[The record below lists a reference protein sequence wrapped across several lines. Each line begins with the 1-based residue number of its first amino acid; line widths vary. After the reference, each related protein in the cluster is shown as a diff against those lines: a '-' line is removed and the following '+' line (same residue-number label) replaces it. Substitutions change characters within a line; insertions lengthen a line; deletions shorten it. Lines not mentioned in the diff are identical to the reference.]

1 MQCFALLPKFLKSVD
16 RLSCNFLW
24 GSSENKKKLHL
35 IGWKKITKPKK
46 EGGLGIQTT
55 KEKNKALL
63 AKLNWRFNTEKD
75 SLWARVLSQK
85 YGTYRSP

>member
-1 MQCFALLPKFLKSVD
+1 MQCSALPLKILKNVD

-46 EGGLGIQTT
+46 KGGLGIQAT
-55 KEKNKALL
+55 KEKNTALL
-63 AKLNWRFNTEKD
+63 AKLNWHLNTKKD
-75 SLWARVLSQK
+75 SLWAGVLS
-85 YGTYRSP
+85 